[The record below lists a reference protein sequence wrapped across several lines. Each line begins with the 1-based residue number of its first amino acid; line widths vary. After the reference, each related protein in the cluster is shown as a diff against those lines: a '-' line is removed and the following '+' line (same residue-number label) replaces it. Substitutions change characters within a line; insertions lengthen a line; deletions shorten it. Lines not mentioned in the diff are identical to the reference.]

1 MTLQKYGRAKVGR
14 LLVEETQ
21 PGIID
26 CLKEIVQVSIGGAD
40 GRRRSE
46 VIRTVRTLGDL
57 QKAVESEGF
66 KISKTGLYYQLLPR
80 DASTIEGKRHHSLLK
95 VRLLKAQNTERA
107 HHPDRDF
114 CFQTHLMVQ
123 VCTLLY

>member
-14 LLVEETQ
+14 PLVEETQ
-21 PGIID
+21 TGIINY
-26 CLKEIVQVSIGGAD
+26 LKEIVQVSIGGAD

-80 DASTIEGKRHHSLLK
+80 DASTIEGKQPHSLLK
-95 VRLLKAQNTERA
+95 VCLLKAKNTDRA
-107 HHPDRDF
+107 HLPDKDF
-114 CFQTHLMVQ
+114 CFQTTRPGFQLD
-123 VCTLLY
+123 